1 MIAKCVF
8 LALVLIIGMA
18 SAFGPARMN
27 SGARSMV
34 STCTIFSLSFIKEEW
49 S

>member
-1 MIAKCVF
+1 MIAKCVI

-27 SGARSMV
+27 SGPRSMV
-34 STCTIFSLSFIKEEW
+34 SYYIIFSSSLIKEEL